1 MTHIDIYNFLKGYLR
16 TYTNLY
22 MYFYMYKYMYIFRDL
37 ESGLSK
43 SQRRR
48 ANAGG
53 GLWQY

>member
-1 MTHIDIYNFLKGYLR
+1 M
-16 TYTNLY
+16 YTNMC

-43 SQRRR
+43 TQECLDLKDGEPCLRR

-53 GLWQY
+53 GLWRY